1 MPQKYNHKN
10 KKIIEYKKKGYIT
23 QKQLVGLSEN
33 HLLWIGEW
41 NQKNKHKPKA
51 SVKGKTNKDYNKKGF
66 KNKRNGKEKD
76 TKN

>member
-1 MPQKYNHKN
+1 MPPKYNHKN

-66 KNKRNGKEKD
+66 KNRRKNDKD
-76 TKN
+76 NQKS